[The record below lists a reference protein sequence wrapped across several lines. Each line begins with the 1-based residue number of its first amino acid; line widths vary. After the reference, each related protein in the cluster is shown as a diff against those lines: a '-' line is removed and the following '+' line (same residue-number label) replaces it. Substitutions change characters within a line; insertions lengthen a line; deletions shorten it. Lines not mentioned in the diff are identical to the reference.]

1 MTARD
6 LRGDSNS
13 PRGGAARN
21 LAELVP
27 ADLQALDQWVVW
39 RWLKRNGKRTKVPYN
54 ARTGAQ
60 AASDDP
66 ATWSPFEVALRYLD
80 RGRCDG
86 VGFVFRADDPYT
98 GIDLDKCRD
107 PETGAIEPWALEIIK
122 RLASY
127 TEITPSGTGVH
138 IILKAKLP
146 PGRRR
151 KGRVEM
157 YETGRFF
164 TMTGHHLDGTPRA
177 IEDRHAELKALHVE
191 VFSADKPAVPPSNV
205 PKPARGAADAADA
218 ELIEKAKR
226 SANGAKFSALWDG
239 DTSGYDSPS
248 EADAALCGLLAFW
261 TGPDEERIDRLFRQS
276 GLYRDK
282 WERADYR
289 AGTIELVLGG
299 RTEYYQA
306 PSRSRP
312 RARPTS
318 LAFLASF
325 ADKESQRPDTTGQP
339 DVPPFPIDV
348 LPDVARRYVGEAA
361 TALGVPPDMVAIP
374 LLTFAGATIGSS
386 QRIELKPGYWQ
397 RPILY
402 TAVVAVPGSAKS
414 PALDAARFPLDV
426 LQREAIEAY
435 KEALKGYEQ
444 ELEEWSASPRATRGE
459 KPERPLLEHY
469 FTTDATL
476 EALAAI
482 LEGSEGVTLCRDEIV
497 GWVKSCDAYRGGR
510 GGDRQQW
517 LSLWA
522 GAPLKV
528 DRKKGEPVYVPFP
541 VVCVAGGVQPELL
554 TELADEAGRRD
565 GFVERILWSYP
576 DTAPAEW
583 TEQTISLQAQT
594 AILNLF
600 RKLRRVSYDP
610 VRLRG
615 AARAQWV
622 RWYNENARLTAEAS
636 GLAQGIYAKLPNQ
649 AGRLGLILHC
659 LRYPDDPAAHL
670 VDRDTLAGAIELAEY
685 FRAHARR
692 VLPNFGSTPP
702 ARSAGLEARVPRI
715 LERAG
720 GEWVDRGELHKDLG
734 GHTPAEALTE
744 VLTRLESQGSAERR
758 SLSTG
763 GRPSE
768 QWRCLRANEESEKS
782 HSSLP
787 RQRGNGSEAN
797 EQTQASPEQGDLFSL
812 SSFARNEAGET
823 VDGRGTASARPP
835 LPCQTCGEPLPP
847 DRWSICE
854 PCFDKQY
861 PE

>member
-1 MTARD
+1 MPPRD
-6 LRGDSNS
+6 LPADSS
-13 PRGGAARN
+13 KLHGPASHKV
-21 LAELVP
+21 AESIP
-27 ADLQALDQWVVW
+27 ADLRALDRWVAW
-39 RWLKRNGKRTKVPYN
+39 RWLERNGKPTKVPYDP
-54 ARTGAQ
+54 RTGAQ

-66 ATWSPFEVALRYLD
+66 ATWSPFDVALRYLE
-80 RGRCDG
+80 RARCDG
-86 VGFVFRADDPYT
+86 IGFVFTARDPYA

-107 PETGAIEPWALEIIK
+107 PETGAIEPWALAIVQ
-122 RLASY
+122 RLVSY
-127 TEITPSGTGVH
+127 TEITPSGSGLHV
-138 IILKAKLP
+138 IAKAKLP

-151 KGRVEM
+151 KGGLEM
-157 YETGRFF
+157 YDSGRFF
-164 TMTGHHLDGTPRA
+164 TMTGHHLEGTPGT
-177 IEDRHAELKALHVE
+177 IEDCAAELTGLHAE
-191 VFSADKPAVPPSNV
+191 VFCTARPSEPA
-205 PKPARGAADAADA
+205 ARGGTLPGWSAGLPDA

-226 SANGAKFSALWDG
+226 SVNGARFSALWDG
-239 DTSGYDSPS
+239 DTSGYGSPS
-248 EADAALCGLLAFW
+248 EADAALCAMLAFW

-276 GLYRDK
+276 GLYREK

-289 AGTIELVLGG
+289 ASTIDLVLEG
-299 RTEYYQA
+299 RTEYYQP
-306 PSRSRP
+306 PSRSR
-312 RARPTS
+312 RTAKPTS
-318 LAFLASF
+318 LALLASF
-325 ADKESQRPDTTGQP
+325 ADEAQQPDMAGLP
-339 DVPPFPIDV
+339 DVPLFPIDV
-348 LPDVARRYVGEAA
+348 LPEAARRYISEAA
-361 TALGVPPDMVAIP
+361 TALGVPPDMVAVP
-374 LLTFAGATIGSS
+374 LLTFAGATIGNSLC
-386 QRIELKPGYWQ
+386 IELKPGYWQ

-435 KEALKGYEQ
+435 KQALQEYER
-444 ELEEWSASPRATRGE
+444 ELEGWQASPKETRGE
-459 KPERPLLEHY
+459 KPEKPLLEHY

-482 LEGSEGVTLCRDEIV
+482 LEGSAGVVLCRDEIV

-565 GFVERILWSYP
+565 GFIERILWSYP

-594 AILNLF
+594 AILQLF
-600 RKLRRVSYDP
+600 RKLRHVSSDP
-610 VRLRG
+610 VRLGSG
-615 AARAQWV
+615 ARKLWA

-649 AGRLGLILHC
+649 AGRLALILHC

-692 VLPNFGSTPP
+692 VLPGFGSTPP
-702 ARSAGLEARVPRI
+702 ARTAGLEARVLRL
-715 LERAG
+715 LEGAG
-720 GEWVDRGELHKDLG
+720 GEWVDRGELHKRLG
-734 GHTPAEALTE
+734 GHTAAEALSE
-744 VLTRLESQGSAERR
+744 ALTQLESQGLAERR

-768 QWRCLRANEESEKS
+768 QWRCPRTNEESEKS
-782 HSSLP
+782 HRSLP
-787 RQRGNGSEAN
+787 RERGNGSEAN
-797 EQTQASPEQGDLFSL
+797 EQTQPSPEQADLFSL
-812 SSFARNEAGET
+812 SSFARNASSEPA
-823 VDGRGTASARPP
+823 DGRRTASARGP
-835 LPCQTCGEPLPP
+835 LLCQTCGERLPP

-854 PCFDKQY
+854 PCFDKAY